1 MCVML
6 QVLNNYPQMLLDLLR
21 STFKKVSLNEKGRGK
36 FYLFTIL
43 TSYSFLKEKLAI
55 GKIPQVLREIKTVT
69 N

>member
-1 MCVML
+1 ML